1 MKPLAENMKAV
12 SGRSALG
19 TGSCGAG
26 GAEVALVDPQGYI
39 EDVMS
44 SLSVLIAKVK
54 HPVVRNAL
62 STNMKAV
69 VALVPRAM
77 GCPQL
82 FVAAMD
88 AIAALCKEYPCE
100 AVKSIPLRHSSKV
113 DLETLLAAM
122 ALQATKCKDS
132 DNKDIHTSS
141 LRPDSF
147 FDEDI
152 ASSDRGAD
160 TSSSQLVRFVKLST
174 VNNFIPKVKSE
185 ERSKYIL
192 ILIQRTGLPFA
203 VCRDWLSR

>member
-1 MKPLAENMKAV
+1 MKALAV
-12 SGRSALG
+12 SGRSACG
-19 TGSCGAG
+19 TGSSGAG

-39 EDVMS
+39 DDVMS

-62 STNMKAV
+62 SSNMKAV

-132 DNKDIHTSS
+132 DNKDI
-141 LRPDSF
+141 PDSL

-152 ASSDRGAD
+152 ASSDTVAD
-160 TSSSQLVRFVKLST
+160 TSSGQLVRCLKLST
-174 VNNFIPKVKSE
+174 VHNFIQKVSPRKGE
-185 ERSKYIL
+185 NIPL
-192 ILIQRTGLPFA
+192 F
-203 VCRDWLSR
+203 

>member
-1 MKPLAENMKAV
+1 MKAV
-12 SGRSALG
+12 AVAGRIA
-19 TGSCGAG
+19 GSSGAG
-26 GAEVALVDPQGYI
+26 GAEVAIVDPQGYI
-39 EDVMS
+39 DDVMS

-122 ALQATKCKDS
+122 ALQATKSKDS
-132 DNKDIHTSS
+132 DNKDI
-141 LRPDSF
+141 PDSF

-152 ASSDRGAD
+152 ARSDRGAD
-160 TSSSQLVRFVKLST
+160 TSSSQLVRFVRLST
-174 VNNFIPKVKSE
+174 VNNFIQKVSP
-185 ERSKYIL
+185 
-192 ILIQRTGLPFA
+192 RTGQNISLF
-203 VCRDWLSR
+203 

>member
-39 EDVMS
+39 DDVMS

-62 STNMKAV
+62 SSNMKAV

-132 DNKDIHTSS
+132 DNKDI
-141 LRPDSF
+141 PDF

-174 VNNFIPKVKSE
+174 VNNFIPKVKFE

-192 ILIQRTGLPFA
+192 ILIQLTGLPFA

>member
-39 EDVMS
+39 DDVMS

-62 STNMKAV
+62 SSNMKAV

-132 DNKDIHTSS
+132 DNKDI
-141 LRPDSF
+141 PDF

-160 TSSSQLVRFVKLST
+160 TSSSQVVRFVKLST
-174 VNNFIPKVKSE
+174 VNNFIPKVKFE

-192 ILIQRTGLPFA
+192 ILIQLTGLPFA

>member
-1 MKPLAENMKAV
+1 
-12 SGRSALG
+12 
-19 TGSCGAG
+19 
-26 GAEVALVDPQGYI
+26 VAIVDPQGFI
-39 EDVMS
+39 DDVMS

-62 STNMKAV
+62 SSNMKAV

-132 DNKDIHTSS
+132 DNKDI
-141 LRPDSF
+141 PDF

-160 TSSSQLVRFVKLST
+160 TSSSQVVRFVKLST
-174 VNNFIPKVKSE
+174 VNNFIPKVKFE
-185 ERSKYIL
+185 ERSKYII
-192 ILIQRTGLPFA
+192 ILIQLTGLPFA

>member
-1 MKPLAENMKAV
+1 MKALAV
-12 SGRSALG
+12 SGRSACG
-19 TGSCGAG
+19 TGSSGAG

-39 EDVMS
+39 DDVMS

-132 DNKDIHTSS
+132 DNRDI
-141 LRPDSF
+141 PDSF

-152 ASSDRGAD
+152 ASSDTIFAD
-160 TSSSQLVRFVKLST
+160 TSSGQLVRCLKLST
-174 VNNFIPKVKSE
+174 VHDFIQKVS
-185 ERSKYIL
+185 
-192 ILIQRTGLPFA
+192 QRKGENISLF
-203 VCRDWLSR
+203 